1 MAENA
6 APDPTSGSD
15 QEKLETQLTRSRR
28 AWKRLVMRIKAI
40 TPSGFAQFLLT
51 VAVSLFIIWILWKTW
66 LALTPFIVG
75 AVVAYVVLPFVNR
88 LDRYMPRVMAIVL
101 VLLGVVALFAVFLS
115 QLVPILGN
123 QVFRFTHLL
132 PGKDDIRQYVDD
144 LRQWYLTL
152 PEPTQGVIDSLLDQI
167 ATTVRDNLDVY
178 FSRFIEIAI
187 QTVLNLVN
195 TVAFVLGFLV
205 VPAWLLAVLKDQRSG
220 VETIDRT
227 MPEWM
232 RDDFWALV
240 RIVDR
245 TFRAFIDG
253 QLMLGII
260 VGVLVYL
267 GLALLEALGA
277 DIADYKLLVALFAGI
292 MQLIPSVGPIVTGVV
307 FFVGGALIDIE
318 AALILLALF
327 VLIEQLVGRFVAP
340 HLERRYIVIHP
351 AILVVSIVA
360 LSEFGIF
367 WILLAAP
374 LTAII
379 RDIFRYVY
387 GRFGDPPLPAGVL
400 PGALDSAGL
409 VQSSTEPEPST
420 IRVPLAYR
428 RGRAARSQST
438 RADR

>member
-15 QEKLETQLTRSRR
+15 QEKLDTQLTRSRR
-28 AWKRLVMRIKAI
+28 ARKRLVMRIKAI

-327 VLIEQLVGRFVAP
+327 ILIEQLVGRFVAP

>member
-1 MAENA
+1 
-6 APDPTSGSD
+6 
-15 QEKLETQLTRSRR
+15 
-28 AWKRLVMRIKAI
+28 
-40 TPSGFAQFLLT
+40 
-51 VAVSLFIIWILWKTW
+51 
-66 LALTPFIVG
+66 
-75 AVVAYVVLPFVNR
+75 
-88 LDRYMPRVMAIVL
+88 
-101 VLLGVVALFAVFLS
+101 
-115 QLVPILGN
+115 
-123 QVFRFTHLL
+123 
-132 PGKDDIRQYVDD
+132 
-144 LRQWYLTL
+144 
-152 PEPTQGVIDSLLDQI
+152 
-167 ATTVRDNLDVY
+167 
-178 FSRFIEIAI
+178 
-187 QTVLNLVN
+187 
-195 TVAFVLGFLV
+195 
-205 VPAWLLAVLKDQRSG
+205 
-220 VETIDRT
+220 

>member
-1 MAENA
+1 
-6 APDPTSGSD
+6 
-15 QEKLETQLTRSRR
+15 
-28 AWKRLVMRIKAI
+28 
-40 TPSGFAQFLLT
+40 
-51 VAVSLFIIWILWKTW
+51 
-66 LALTPFIVG
+66 
-75 AVVAYVVLPFVNR
+75 
-88 LDRYMPRVMAIVL
+88 MAIVL

-327 VLIEQLVGRFVAP
+327 ILIEQLVGRFVAP